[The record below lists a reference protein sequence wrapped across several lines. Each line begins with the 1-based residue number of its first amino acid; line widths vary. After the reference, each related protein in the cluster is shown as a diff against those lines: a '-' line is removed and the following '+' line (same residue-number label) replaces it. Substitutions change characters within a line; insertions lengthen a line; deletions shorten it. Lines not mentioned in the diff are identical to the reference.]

1 MWQDDRED
9 VRERKVNR
17 MKILMGTKNQ
27 GKIEGVKRAFERY
40 FDNVEIEGIPVD
52 SEVGAQPINKE
63 IVIGARNRVKNL
75 KEYAKK
81 NNIDVDYYVASEAG
95 ITDLLDEWIDINAV
109 VIENKEG
116 KQSVGTS
123 QGFPIDAK
131 YIDEITS
138 TELGKVMDRIFKSH
152 GLNTGKGVISIL
164 THDEIS
170 RIDLTENAC
179 MMALIKFINQG
190 IWE

>member
-1 MWQDDRED
+1 
-9 VRERKVNR
+9 
-17 MKILMGTKNQ
+17 MKILMGTTNP
-27 GKIEGVKRAFERY
+27 GKIEGAKRAFEKY
-40 FDNVEIEGIPVD
+40 FKNVEVEGIKAD
-52 SEVGAQPINKE
+52 SEVGDQPVNEQIIE
-63 IVIGARNRVKNL
+63 GAKNRVKNV

-81 NNIDVDYYVASEAG
+81 NNIEADYYVASEAG

-152 GLNTGKGVISIL
+152 GLNTGKGGISIL

-170 RIDLTENAC
+170 RIDLTEKAC
-179 MMALIKFINQG
+179 MMALIRYINKG

>member
-1 MWQDDRED
+1 
-9 VRERKVNR
+9 

-52 SEVGAQPINKE
+52 SEVSAQPINKE
-63 IVIGARNRVKNL
+63 IIIGARNRVKNV

-81 NNIDVDYYVASEAG
+81 NSIDADYYVASEAG
-95 ITDLLDEWIDINAV
+95 ITDLLDDWIDINAV

-123 QGFPIDAK
+123 
-131 YIDEITS
+131 
-138 TELGKVMDRIFKSH
+138 
-152 GLNTGKGVISIL
+152 
-164 THDEIS
+164 
-170 RIDLTENAC
+170 
-179 MMALIKFINQG
+179 
-190 IWE
+190 

>member
-1 MWQDDRED
+1 
-9 VRERKVNR
+9 
-17 MKILMGTKNQ
+17 MGTKNQ

-40 FDNVEIEGIPVD
+40 FENIEIEGIAVD
-52 SEVGAQPINKE
+52 SEVSAQPINKE
-63 IVIGARNRVKNL
+63 IIVGARNRVKNV
-75 KEYAKK
+75 KKYAKEH
-81 NNIDVDYYVASEAG
+81 NLEADYYVASEAG
-95 ITDLLDEWIDINAV
+95 ITNLLDDWIDINAV

-123 QGFPIDAK
+123 QGFPIDEK

-138 TELGKVMDRIFKSH
+138 SELGKVMDRIFKSH
-152 GLNTGKGVISIL
+152 GLNTGKGGISIL

-179 MMALIKFINQG
+179 MMALIRYINKG

>member
-1 MWQDDRED
+1 MR
-9 VRERKVNR
+9 
-17 MKILMGTKNQ
+17 ILMGTKNQ

-40 FDNVEIEGIPVD
+40 FENIEIEGIAVD
-52 SEVGAQPINKE
+52 SEVSAQPINKE
-63 IVIGARNRVKNL
+63 IIVGARNRVKNV
-75 KEYAKK
+75 KKYAKEH
-81 NNIDVDYYVASEAG
+81 NLDADYYVASEAG
-95 ITDLLDEWIDINAV
+95 ITNLLDDWIDINAV

-123 QGFPIDAK
+123 QGFPIDEK

-138 TELGKVMDRIFKSH
+138 SELGKVMDRIFKSH
-152 GLNTGKGVISIL
+152 GLNTGKGGISIL

-179 MMALIKFINQG
+179 MMALIRYINKG

>member
-1 MWQDDRED
+1 
-9 VRERKVNR
+9 
-17 MKILMGTKNQ
+17 MKILMGTKNL
-27 GKIEGVKRAFERY
+27 GKIEGVKRAFKRY

-63 IVIGARNRVKNL
+63 IVIGARNRVKNV

-81 NNIDVDYYVASEAG
+81 NNIDADYYVASEAG
-95 ITDLLDEWIDINAV
+95 ITDLLDEWIDINTV

-138 TELGKVMDRIFKSH
+138 TELGKVMDRIFKRH
-152 GLNTGKGVISIL
+152 GLNTGKGGISIL
-164 THDEIS
+164 THDEVS

-179 MMALIKFINQG
+179 IMALIKFINQG
-190 IWE
+190 VWE

>member
-1 MWQDDRED
+1 MR
-9 VRERKVNR
+9 
-17 MKILMGTKNQ
+17 ILMGTKNQ

-40 FDNVEIEGIPVD
+40 FENIEIEGIAVD
-52 SEVGAQPINKE
+52 SEVSAQPINKE
-63 IVIGARNRVKNL
+63 IIVGARNRVKNV

-81 NNIDVDYYVASEAG
+81 HNLEADYFVASEAG
-95 ITDLLDEWIDINAV
+95 ITNLLDDWIDINAV

-123 QGFPIDAK
+123 QGFPIDEK

-138 TELGKVMDRIFKSH
+138 TELGKVMDKIFKGH
-152 GLNTGKGVISIL
+152 GLNTGKGGISIL

-170 RIDLTENAC
+170 RIDLIENAC
-179 MMALIKFINQG
+179 MMALTRYINKG

>member
-1 MWQDDRED
+1 
-9 VRERKVNR
+9 

-63 IVIGARNRVKNL
+63 IIIGARNRVKNV

-81 NNIDVDYYVASEAG
+81 NNIDADYYVASEAG
-95 ITDLLDEWIDINAV
+95 ITDLLDDWIDINTV

-131 YIDEITS
+131 YIDD
-138 TELGKVMDRIFKSH
+138 ELWVTAKLDKGMWPETLDRMVRIEFNLYDLPKGKYD
-152 GLNTGKGVISIL
+152 LVICV
-164 THDEIS
+164 
-170 RIDLTENAC
+170 ENA
-179 MMALIKFINQG
+179 IGINRDQKS
-190 IWE
+190 WEFD

>member
-1 MWQDDRED
+1 MIEKCTERE
-9 VRERKVNR
+9 VNR

-40 FDNVEIEGIPVD
+40 FNNVEIEGIPVD

-63 IVIGARNRVKNL
+63 IVIGARNRVKNV

-81 NNIDVDYYVASEAG
+81 NNIEADYYVASEAG
-95 ITDLLDEWIDINAV
+95 ITDLLDEWIDINTV
-109 VIENKEG
+109 VIENKDG

-138 TELGKVMDRIFKSH
+138 TELGKVMDRIFQSH
-152 GLNTGKGVISIL
+152 GLNTGKGGISIL

>member
-1 MWQDDRED
+1 
-9 VRERKVNR
+9 
-17 MKILMGTKNQ
+17 MGTKNQ

-40 FDNVEIEGIPVD
+40 FENIEIEGIAVD
-52 SEVGAQPINKE
+52 SEVNAQPINKE
-63 IVIGARNRVKNL
+63 IIVGARNRVKNV
-75 KEYAKK
+75 KEYAKEH
-81 NNIDVDYYVASEAG
+81 NLEADYYVASEAG
-95 ITDLLDEWIDINAV
+95 ITNLLDDWIDINVV

-116 KQSVGTS
+116 KQSVGIS
-123 QGFPIDAK
+123 QGFPIDEK

-138 TELGKVMDRIFKSH
+138 TELGKVMDKIFKGH
-152 GLNTGKGVISIL
+152 GLNTGKGGISIL

-179 MMALIKFINQG
+179 MMALIRYINKG

>member
-1 MWQDDRED
+1 MR
-9 VRERKVNR
+9 
-17 MKILMGTKNQ
+17 ILMGTKNQ

-40 FDNVEIEGIPVD
+40 FENIEIEGIAVD
-52 SEVGAQPINKE
+52 SEVSAQPINKE
-63 IVIGARNRVKNL
+63 IIVGARNRVKNV
-75 KEYAKK
+75 KKYAKEH
-81 NNIDVDYYVASEAG
+81 NLEADYYVASEAG
-95 ITDLLDEWIDINAV
+95 ITNLLDDWIDINAV

-123 QGFPIDAK
+123 QGFPIDEK

-138 TELGKVMDRIFKSH
+138 SELGKVMDRIFKSH
-152 GLNTGKGVISIL
+152 GLNTGKGGISIL

-179 MMALIKFINQG
+179 MMALIRYINKG

>member
-1 MWQDDRED
+1 M
-9 VRERKVNR
+9 
-17 MKILMGTKNQ
+17 
-27 GKIEGVKRAFERY
+27 
-40 FDNVEIEGIPVD
+40 
-52 SEVGAQPINKE
+52 
-63 IVIGARNRVKNL
+63 
-75 KEYAKK
+75 
-81 NNIDVDYYVASEAG
+81 
-95 ITDLLDEWIDINAV
+95 
-109 VIENKEG
+109 IENKEG

-152 GLNTGKGVISIL
+152 RLNTGKGGISIL

-179 MMALIKFINQG
+179 MMALIRFINQG

>member
-1 MWQDDRED
+1 
-9 VRERKVNR
+9 

-63 IVIGARNRVKNL
+63 IVIGARNRVKNV
-75 KEYAKK
+75 KAYAKK
-81 NNIDVDYYVASEAG
+81 NNIDADYYVASEAG
-95 ITDLLDEWIDINAV
+95 ITDLLDEWIDINTV

-152 GLNTGKGVISIL
+152 GLNTGKGGISIL

-179 MMALIKFINQG
+179 IMALIKYINQG

>member
-1 MWQDDRED
+1 MWQDDRKD
-9 VRERKVNR
+9 VREREVNR

-95 ITDLLDEWIDINAV
+95 ITDLLDEWIDINTV

-123 QGFPIDAK
+123 QGFPIDVK

-152 GLNTGKGVISIL
+152 GLNTGKGGISIL

>member
-1 MWQDDRED
+1 MR
-9 VRERKVNR
+9 
-17 MKILMGTKNQ
+17 ILMGTKNQ

-40 FDNVEIEGIPVD
+40 FENIEIEGIAVD
-52 SEVGAQPINKE
+52 SEVSAQPINKE
-63 IVIGARNRVKNL
+63 IIVGARNRVKNV
-75 KEYAKK
+75 KEYAKEH
-81 NNIDVDYYVASEAG
+81 NLEADYYVASEAG
-95 ITDLLDEWIDINAV
+95 ITNLLDDWIDINAV

-123 QGFPIDAK
+123 QGFPIDEK

-138 TELGKVMDRIFKSH
+138 TELGKVMDKIFKGH
-152 GLNTGKGVISIL
+152 GLNTGKGGISIL

-179 MMALIKFINQG
+179 MMALIRYINKG

>member
-1 MWQDDRED
+1 MR
-9 VRERKVNR
+9 
-17 MKILMGTKNQ
+17 ILMGTKNQ

-40 FDNVEIEGIPVD
+40 FENIEIEGIAVD
-52 SEVGAQPINKE
+52 SEVSAQPINKE
-63 IVIGARNRVKNL
+63 IIVGARNRVKNV

-81 NNIDVDYYVASEAG
+81 HNLEADYFVASEAG
-95 ITDLLDEWIDINAV
+95 ITNLLDDWIDINAV

-123 QGFPIDAK
+123 QGFPIDEK

-138 TELGKVMDRIFKSH
+138 TELGKVMDKIFKGH
-152 GLNTGKGVISIL
+152 GLNTGKGGISIL

-179 MMALIKFINQG
+179 MMALIRYINKG

>member
-1 MWQDDRED
+1 MR
-9 VRERKVNR
+9 
-17 MKILMGTKNQ
+17 ILMGTKNQ

-40 FDNVEIEGIPVD
+40 FENIEIEGIAVD
-52 SEVGAQPINKE
+52 SEVSAQPINKE
-63 IVIGARNRVKNL
+63 IIVGARNRVKNV
-75 KEYAKK
+75 KEYAKEH
-81 NNIDVDYYVASEAG
+81 NLEADYYVASEAG
-95 ITDLLDEWIDINAV
+95 ITNLLDDWIDINVV

-116 KQSVGTS
+116 KQSVGIS
-123 QGFPIDAK
+123 QGFPIDEK

-138 TELGKVMDRIFKSH
+138 TELGKVMDKIFKAH
-152 GLNTGKGVISIL
+152 GLNTGKGGISIL

-179 MMALIKFINQG
+179 MMALIRYINKG

>member
-1 MWQDDRED
+1 MR
-9 VRERKVNR
+9 
-17 MKILMGTKNQ
+17 ILMGTKNQ

-40 FDNVEIEGIPVD
+40 FENVEIEGIAVD

-63 IVIGARNRVKNL
+63 IIVGARNRVKNV

-81 NNIDVDYYVASEAG
+81 HNLEADYYVASEAG
-95 ITDLLDEWIDINAV
+95 ITNLLDDWIDINAV

-123 QGFPIDAK
+123 QGFPIDEK

-138 TELGKVMDRIFKSH
+138 TELGKVMDKIFKGN
-152 GLNTGKGVISIL
+152 GLNTGKGGISIL

-179 MMALIKFINQG
+179 MMALIRYINKG

>member
-1 MWQDDRED
+1 
-9 VRERKVNR
+9 

-27 GKIEGVKRAFERY
+27 GKIEGVKRAFEKY

-81 NNIDVDYYVASEAG
+81 NNIDADYYVASEAG
-95 ITDLLDEWIDINAV
+95 ITDLLDEWIDINTV
-109 VIENKEG
+109 VIENKDG

-131 YIDEITS
+131 YIDEIMS

-152 GLNTGKGVISIL
+152 GLNTGKGGISIL

-179 MMALIKFINQG
+179 MMALIKFINQR

>member
-1 MWQDDRED
+1 MR
-9 VRERKVNR
+9 
-17 MKILMGTKNQ
+17 ILMGTKNQ

-40 FDNVEIEGIPVD
+40 FENIEIGGIAVD
-52 SEVGAQPINKE
+52 SEVSAQPINKE
-63 IVIGARNRVKNL
+63 IIVGARNRVKNV
-75 KEYAKK
+75 KEYAKEH
-81 NNIDVDYYVASEAG
+81 NLEADYYVASEAG
-95 ITDLLDEWIDINAV
+95 ITNLLDDWIDINVV

-116 KQSVGTS
+116 KQSVGIS
-123 QGFPIDAK
+123 QGFPIDEK

-138 TELGKVMDRIFKSH
+138 TELGKVMDKIFKAH
-152 GLNTGKGVISIL
+152 GLNTGKGGISIL

-179 MMALIKFINQG
+179 MMALIRYINKG